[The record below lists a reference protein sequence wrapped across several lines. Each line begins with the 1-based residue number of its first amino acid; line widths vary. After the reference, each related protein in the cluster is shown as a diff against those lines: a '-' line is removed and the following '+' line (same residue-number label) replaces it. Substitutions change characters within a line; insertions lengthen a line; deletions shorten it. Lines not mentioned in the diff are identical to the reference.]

1 MPERREKMNKKL
13 VKAMQEK
20 GDTQQELAEY
30 LGLHSCVSINNKIH
44 GRTGWKKEQIA
55 KICKKYKKTKEELGF

>member
-1 MPERREKMNKKL
+1 MNKKL
-13 VKAMQEK
+13 VKVMQEK

-44 GRTGWKKEQIA
+44 GRTGWKKEQIV
-55 KICKKYKKTKEELGF
+55 KICKRYKKTKEELGF